1 MDGVFPEKNGKSEGI
16 RTIYNKSGAE
26 SIPILKH
33 AIAVLEASDENL
45 SEEEIKE
52 LKQNNVDDYWMPT
65 RENAIRP
72 LYQLLSM
79 AQLRPDGIW
88 EGD

>member
-16 RTIYNKSGAE
+16 RTIYGKSGAE
-26 SIPILKH
+26 SIPTLKH
-33 AIAVLEASDENL
+33 AIAALEASDADL
-45 SEEEIKE
+45 SDKEIAE
-52 LKQNNVDDYWMPT
+52 FKQNNVDDYWMPT